1 MNYFQNFYLH
11 FRLIKVNEVDR
22 MEETNASLW
31 ISPPTNVEMD
41 QLNPDPSNSSEV
53 PSESC
58 LSSFHLEFSFISVVF
73 RWIFLK
79 FHMILWLFMTKMV
92 LQKVHRSNT
101 TVKWAEKQ
109 LTCAVRR
116 GSRTIRYAT
125 SMYQGVKNVVVN
137 HQNYAT
143 RYSCKPPKLFIIS
156 ITLIQMMVYL
166 IFLWWVSHRFFK
178 NKYIYDF
185 FFF

>member
-1 MNYFQNFYLH
+1 
-11 FRLIKVNEVDR
+11 
-22 MEETNASLW
+22 MEQTKGSLW

-41 QLNPDPSNSSEV
+41 HLNPDPSNSSEV

-73 RWIFLK
+73 RWIFIL
-79 FHMILWLFMTKMV
+79 FHMVLWLFMTKMV
-92 LQKVHRSNT
+92 LQKVHRSDT
-101 TVKWAEKQ
+101 TELQVKWAEKR

-116 GSRTIRYAT
+116 RSRTSRFAT
-125 SMYQGVKNVVVN
+125 SIYQGVREEIP
-137 HQNYAT
+137 

-166 IFLWWVSHRFFK
+166 IFLWWVCYKFE
-178 NKYIYDF
+178 NK
-185 FFF
+185 